1 MGLRLPIP
9 MPKTLYAILYSD
21 YPMKTSYPPRVSSS
35 DQIIM
40 FDGVCKLCNGWSR
53 FIIRFDT
60 HKKFKLCAVQSD
72 EGQAILKWFGYP
84 TDYFETMLLIQGNR
98 ALEKSDSFLAIAGQL
113 PFPWGLMRVFNIFP
127 KRFRDWFYDRIA
139 LNRYKIFG
147 KYDVCILA
155 TPDHD
160 SRFLR

>member
-1 MGLRLPIP
+1 MDIQ
-9 MPKTLYAILYSD
+9 
-21 YPMKTSYPPRVSSS
+21 YPPHVNPD

-60 HKKFKLCAVQSD
+60 RKIFKLCSVQSD

-84 TDYFETMLLIQGNR
+84 ADHYETMLLIQGNR
-98 ALEKSDSFLAIAGQL
+98 VLEKSDSFLAIVGQL
-113 PFPWGLMRVFNIFP
+113 PFPWKILRMFKLLPRGL
-127 KRFRDWFYDRIA
+127 RDWCYDRIA

-147 KYDVCILA
+147 KYDICILA
-155 TPDHD
+155 SADHAG
-160 SRFLR
+160 RFL

>member
-1 MGLRLPIP
+1 MDSR
-9 MPKTLYAILYSD
+9 
-21 YPMKTSYPPRVSSS
+21 YPPNVNPD

-84 TDYFETMLLIQGNR
+84 IDEFETMLLVKGNR
-98 ALEKSDSFLAIAGQL
+98 VLEKSDSFLAIAGQL
-113 PFPWGLMRVFNIFP
+113 PFPWSMVRVFKLLP
-127 KRFRDWFYDRIA
+127 RSLRDWCYDRIA
-139 LNRYKIFG
+139 LNRYKLFG
-147 KYDVCILA
+147 KYELCILA
-155 TPDHD
+155 TADHEG
-160 SRFLR
+160 RFL